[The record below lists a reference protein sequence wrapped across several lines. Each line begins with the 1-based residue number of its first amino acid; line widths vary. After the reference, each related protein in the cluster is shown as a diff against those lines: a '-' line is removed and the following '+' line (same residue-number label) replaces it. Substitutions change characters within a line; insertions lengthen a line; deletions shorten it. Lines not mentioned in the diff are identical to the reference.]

1 MTPIWALLLARA
13 IEGYLAAGV
22 LFAIPFA
29 FAGADRIDPAAHGS
43 TKGFRATIVPGAI
56 ALWPLLLARWIRG
69 VKTPLE
75 RNAHRDAARRKATP

>member
-13 IEGYLAAGV
+13 IESYLAAGV

-29 FAGADRIDPAAHGS
+29 IAGADRIDPAAHGS
-43 TKGFRATIVPGAI
+43 TKGFRAMIVPGAI

-75 RNAHRDAARRKATP
+75 RNAHRDAAQREATP